1 MNELISKFIK
11 NNKEL
16 QTFSNSENIKITSTE
31 NENKLREKINI
42 LIEIKNANI
51 HREFECEKEN
61 FQNALWDEVISR
73 KNSEKI
79 EIQTKLNQL
88 QVNYK
93 LQYLF

>member
-1 MNELISKFIK
+1 LNELISKFIK

-31 NENKLREKINI
+31 NENNLREKINI
-42 LIEIKNANI
+42 LIEIKNTNI